1 MKSKSL
7 MFIWF
12 TYLSIH
18 LAYGQNKTD
27 FNYVKLDSIEFTHKP
42 IFEEIQKNV
51 IPFLES
57 KRYDAKKYM
66 ITISFNEY
74 SKKYK
79 GLTFSIISIF
89 DNRDYYQLPDFDRY
103 EFGYCKIKDFIFII
117 TGKEAHLYAKK
128 SKKNIYRNI
137 KCYSKPYSGFDG
149 VISWMYFIKGEQI
162 KLIDHIENW

>member
-12 TYLSIH
+12 IYLSIH
-18 LAYGQNKTD
+18 LAYGQNETD

-51 IPFLES
+51 IPFLVS
-57 KRYDAKKYM
+57 KKYDAEKYM
-66 ITISFNEY
+66 VSVSFSEY
-74 SKKYK
+74 SEKYK
-79 GLTFSIISIF
+79 GLTFSNILIF
-89 DNRDYYQLPDFDRY
+89 DNRDYY
-103 EFGYCKIKDFIFII
+103 EFPGFKHDDLGYCKINGFIFII
-117 TGKEAHLYAKK
+117 TGEEAHLYAKK
-128 SKKNIYRNI
+128 SKENIYRNI